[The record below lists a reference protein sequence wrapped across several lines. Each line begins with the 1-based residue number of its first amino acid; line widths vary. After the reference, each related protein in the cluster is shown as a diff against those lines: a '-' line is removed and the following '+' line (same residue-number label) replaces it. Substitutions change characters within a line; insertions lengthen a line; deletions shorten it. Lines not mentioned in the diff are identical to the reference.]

1 MIVKR
6 QLVQLILT
14 RIVSEL
20 IEKLDE
26 EVLKG
31 FLDRLLD
38 WLEALIMSTDTK
50 LDDVT
55 LLPLLKHVRDAFE
68 IPDNNDQPK
77 KSAAPQFF
85 EMADGSSGVQFQQP
99 SASAQPVAASGHR

>member
-1 MIVKR
+1 MIIKR

-26 EVLKG
+26 DILKG

-38 WLEALIMSTDTK
+38 WLENLIKSTDTK

-68 IPDNNDQPK
+68 IPDNDDHEK
-77 KSAAPQFF
+77 KPYGSFF
-85 EMADGSSGVQFQQP
+85 ESADGSSGVEFQPP
-99 SASAQPVAASGHR
+99 SASARPVAVSGQR

>member
-26 EVLKG
+26 DVLKG

-50 LDDVT
+50 LDDAT

-68 IPDNNDQPK
+68 IPDNDQPK

-85 EMADGSSGVQFQQP
+85 ETADGSSGVQFQQP
-99 SASAQPVAASGHR
+99 SASATPVANSGQR